1 MIRRKTF
8 LLTQLQHVFTKRNI
22 SYKNLLALKGRG
34 FFQDIF
40 PDTAK

>member
-1 MIRRKTF
+1 MLRRQTF
-8 LLTQLQHVFTKRNI
+8 LLAQLHLFTKRNI
-22 SYKNLLALKGRG
+22 TYKNLLALKGRG